1 MITLLSPSKK
11 LNLDSQDIVDHYT
24 QCEFIK
30 SAEILANEAK
40 NLTEND
46 LKDLIKAQTEPPKN
60 SPREMSS
67 TFPISI
73 NSSFFNRVSPFRIF

>member
-11 LNLDSQDIVDHYT
+11 LNLDSQDIIDHYT

-30 SAEILANEAK
+30 SAETLANKAK

-46 LKDLIKAQTEPPKN
+46 LKELIYKVFI
-60 SPREMSS
+60 SS
-67 TFPISI
+67 KER
-73 NSSFFNRVSPFRIF
+73 FNAS

>member
-11 LNLDSQDIVDHYT
+11 LNLNSQDIVNHYT

-46 LKDLIKAQTEPPKN
+46 LKD
-60 SPREMSS
+60 
-67 TFPISI
+67 
-73 NSSFFNRVSPFRIF
+73 

>member
-24 QCEFIK
+24 QCEFNK

-46 LKDLIKAQTEPPKN
+46 LKDL
-60 SPREMSS
+60 MD
-67 TFPISI
+67 FCD
-73 NSSFFNRVSPFRIF
+73 